1 MISAQYEQLEKH
13 YFNQQTALNKKVN
26 NITFL
31 RLLCIV
37 ALVVSIYFY
46 YNSQD
51 ISFIVLAFIAIIA
64 FLRLLILHLKN
75 KQEVQLYGLLKTING
90 NEIAYL
96 KGDLTPFGTGKA
108 FIETDHPFTHDL
120 DIFGENSIFL
130 HINRTTTPLGEE
142 KLAIWLRNSEK
153 INILQQQDAVK
164 ELALKLNWRQR
175 YLASGQLFIDEKPA
189 LNDFKYW
196 LDLPLNYAN
205 KTWLKVVSFILPT
218 LTIIVLIMNFV
229 SDNETYYTDFKV
241 LFFLNIG
248 IVALHKKRITEE
260 HQLLTDRDNA
270 LKKYSALLQS
280 IENEAFTSEKLQN
293 LKAHAASDAVVASAA
308 INKLARI
315 LNAFDTASNPI
326 MAFIINGLFQYH
338 LHALFNLEKWKTK
351 YGANVMQWFSMIGE
365 FEALASIANFAYNH
379 PDFTMPIISENVE
392 LIGKNVGHPLIDFNK
407 RINND
412 IEFRDTKFVVLTGS
426 NMSGKSTFLRTLGVN
441 LILTKIGAPVCAERF
456 IVYPFNLFVSMRV
469 NDSLQNDESFFF
481 AELKRLQR
489 IITELDKPERTFII
503 LDEILRGTNSN
514 DKRAGTQ
521 GLIKNL
527 IGKNA
532 IGIIATHDLVISEM
546 QKEYPNYLANNCFEA
561 EIINNELRFD
571 YKLRTGVCQ
580 QMSAAFLMKKMG
592 IIENTEGGVQ
602 N

>member
-1 MISAQYEQLEKH
+1 MILAHYEQLEKH
-13 YFNQQTALNKKVN
+13 YFNQQTELNKKIN
-26 NITFL
+26 SIAFL

-37 ALVVSIYFY
+37 ALIASIYFY

-51 ISFIVLAFIAIIA
+51 ISFIVLALISIVA
-64 FLRLLILHLKN
+64 FLRLLVLHLKN
-75 KQEVQLYGLLKTING
+75 KQEAQLFGLLKTINT

-96 KGDLTPFGTGKA
+96 KGDLTPFATGKA
-108 FIETDHPFTHDL
+108 FIQTDHPFTHDL
-120 DIFGENSIFL
+120 DIFGENSIFS

-153 INILQQQDAVK
+153 IDILQQQEAVK
-164 ELALKLNWRQR
+164 ELALKLDWRQR
-175 YLASGQLFIDEKPA
+175 YLASGQLFVDEKTA
-189 LNDFKYW
+189 LNAFEYW
-196 LDLPLNYAN
+196 LNLPLNYAN
-205 KTWLKVVSFILPT
+205 KTILKALSFILPT
-218 LTIIVLIMNFV
+218 LTVIALIMNFV
-229 SDNETYYTDFKV
+229 SDNELYYTAFKV

-280 IENEAFTSEKLQN
+280 IENEAFTSVKLQA
-293 LKAHAASDAVVASAA
+293 LKARAASDNVEASVAIA
-308 INKLARI
+308 KLARL
-315 LNAFDTASNPI
+315 LNAFDTILNPVA
-326 MAFIINGLFQYH
+326 AFLMNGLFQYH
-338 LHALFNLEKWKTK
+338 LHALFNLEKWKTN
-351 YGANVMQWFSMIGE
+351 YGANVMQWFLMIGE
-365 FEALASIANFAYNH
+365 FEALSSIANFAYNH
-379 PDFTMPIISENVE
+379 PDFTMPVISTHAE
-392 LIGKNVGHPLIDFNK
+392 LIGKNMGHPLIDFNK

-441 LILTKIGAPVCAERF
+441 LILTKIGSPVCAERF
-456 IVYPFNLFVSMRV
+456 TVYPFNLFVSMRV

-489 IITELDKPERTFII
+489 IINELDKPERTFII

-527 IGKNA
+527 ISKNA

-561 EIINNELRFD
+561 EITDNELRFD
-571 YKLRTGVCQ
+571 YKLRSGVCQ
-580 QMSAAFLMKKMG
+580 QMSAAFLMHKMG
-592 IIENTEGGVQ
+592 IINTPSV
-602 N
+602 

>member
-1 MISAQYEQLEKH
+1 MISEQYEQLEK
-13 YFNQQTALNKKVN
+13 YYSEQQIATNKKIN
-26 NITFL
+26 NIAFL

-37 ALVVSIYFY
+37 TLVSSVYYY
-46 YNSQD
+46 YNAQD
-51 ISFIVLAFIAIIA
+51 ISFIVLAVVAIAA
-64 FLRLLILHLKN
+64 FLRLLIIHLKN
-75 KQEVQLYGLLKTING
+75 KQEAQLYGLLKTINA

-96 KGDLTPFGTGKA
+96 KGDLTPFATGKA
-108 FIETDHPFTHDL
+108 FIQTDHPFTHDL
-120 DIFGENSIFL
+120 DIFGENSIFS

-142 KLAIWLRNSEK
+142 KLAIWLQNSEK
-153 INILQQQDAVK
+153 IDILQQQHAVK
-164 ELALKLNWRQR
+164 ELAFKLNWRQR

-189 LNDFKYW
+189 LNAFQDW
-196 LDLPLNYAN
+196 LNLPLNYST
-205 KTWLKVVSFILPT
+205 KTILKALSFILPI
-218 LTIIVLIMNFV
+218 LTIVVLVMNFV
-229 SDNETYYTDFKV
+229 SDNALYYTVFKV

-248 IVALHKKRITEE
+248 IVASQKARITEE

-280 IENEAFTSEKLQN
+280 IENESFTSEKLQA
-293 LKAHAASDAVVASAA
+293 LKAKAASDNVVASAA
-308 INKLARI
+308 IAKLARI
-315 LNAFDTASNPI
+315 LNAFDTILNPVA
-326 MAFIINGLFQYH
+326 AFLMNGLFQYH
-338 LHALFNLEKWKTK
+338 LHALFNLEKWKTN

-379 PDFTMPIISENVE
+379 PDFTMPIISNDVE

-412 IEFRDTKFVVLTGS
+412 IVFKDTKFIVLTGS

-441 LILTKIGAPVCAERF
+441 LILTKIGSPVCAERF
-456 IVYPFNLFVSMRV
+456 TVYPFNLFVSMRV

-489 IITELDKPERTFII
+489 IIMALDKPERTFII

-532 IGIIATHDLVISEM
+532 IGIIATHDLVISDM
-546 QKEYPNYLANNCFEA
+546 QKDYPHYLANNCFEA
-561 EIINNELRFD
+561 EITNNELRFD

-580 QMSAAFLMKKMG
+580 QMSAAFLMHKMG
-592 IIENTEGGVQ
+592 IINTPSV
-602 N
+602 

>member
-1 MISAQYEQLEKH
+1 MILAHYEQLEKH
-13 YFNQQTALNKKVN
+13 YSEKQTELNKKIN
-26 NITFL
+26 NIAFL
-31 RLLCIV
+31 RLLCI
-37 ALVVSIYFY
+37 ALLVFSIYYY

-51 ISFIVLAFIAIIA
+51 ISFIVLALIALVA
-64 FLRLLILHLKN
+64 FLRLLVLHLKN
-75 KQEVQLYGLLKTING
+75 KQEAQLFGLLKTINT

-96 KGDLTPFGTGKA
+96 KGDLTHFATGKA
-108 FIETDHPFTHDL
+108 FIQTDHPFTHDL
-120 DIFGENSIFL
+120 DIFGENSIFS

-153 INILQQQDAVK
+153 IDILQQQEAVK
-164 ELALKLNWRQR
+164 ELALKLDWRQR
-175 YLASGQLFIDEKPA
+175 YLASGQLFVDEKPA
-189 LNDFKYW
+189 LNAFQHW
-196 LDLPLNYAN
+196 LNLPLNYST
-205 KTWLKVVSFILPT
+205 KTILKALSFILPT
-218 LTIIVLIMNFV
+218 LTVIALIMNFV
-229 SDNETYYTDFKV
+229 SDNDVYYTTFKV

-280 IENEAFTSEKLQN
+280 IENESFTSIKLQE
-293 LKAHAASDAVVASAA
+293 LKAKAASDNVVASAA
-308 INKLARI
+308 IGKLARI
-315 LNAFDTASNPI
+315 LNAFDTILNPVA
-326 MAFIINGLFQYH
+326 AFLMNGLFQYH
-338 LHALFNLEKWKTK
+338 LHALFNLEKWKTQ

-392 LIGKNVGHPLIDFNK
+392 LIGKNMGHPLIDFNK

-412 IEFRDTKFVVLTGS
+412 IEFKETKFVVLTGS

-441 LILTKIGAPVCAERF
+441 LILTKIGSPVCAERF
-456 IVYPFNLFVSMRV
+456 TVYPFNLFVSMRV

-489 IITELDKPERTFII
+489 IIAELDKPERTFII

-521 GLIKNL
+521 GLINNL

-532 IGIIATHDLVISEM
+532 IGIIATHDLVISKM
-546 QKEYPNYLANNCFEA
+546 QKDYPNYLANNCFEA
-561 EIINNELRFD
+561 EITDNELRFD
-571 YKLRTGVCQ
+571 YKLRSGVCQ
-580 QMSAAFLMKKMG
+580 QMSAAFLMHKMG
-592 IIENTEGGVQ
+592 IINTPSV
-602 N
+602 